1 MEFDHQ
7 FLPLAGEVGLL
18 PVLTWFFMF
27 VTFYAFVGQ
36 FIFALASRSS
46 VAPIHHNSQ
55 TLTAIIAAV
64 AGISYYVIQDYFR
77 HMLAQA
83 GNMEDP
89 VAAGLLQQNS
99 FSTINQL
106 RYIDWA
112 VTTPLLLLK
121 TAQMLR
127 IIDITKKICNLG
139 WLNSNQ
145 LPLCVSWYK
154 MPICGMSSST
164 NNQPIAPTSKHWLSN
179 YLTSTSTS
187 SRWPCSPTF
196 PPQPAINGSR
206 TGTS

>member
-46 VAPIHHNSQ
+46 VAPIHRNSQ

-83 GNMEDP
+83 ATIDDP

-99 FSTINQL
+99 FSAINQL

-121 TAQMLR
+121 TA
-127 IIDITKKICNLG
+127 
-139 WLNSNQ
+139 
-145 LPLCVSWYK
+145 
-154 MPICGMSSST
+154 
-164 NNQPIAPTSKHWLSN
+164 
-179 YLTSTSTS
+179 
-187 SRWPCSPTF
+187 
-196 PPQPAINGSR
+196 
-206 TGTS
+206 

>member
-1 MEFDHQ
+1 M
-7 FLPLAGEVGLL
+7 

-46 VAPIHHNSQ
+46 VAPIHRNSQ

-99 FSTINQL
+99 FSAINQL

-121 TAQMLR
+121 TA
-127 IIDITKKICNLG
+127 
-139 WLNSNQ
+139 
-145 LPLCVSWYK
+145 
-154 MPICGMSSST
+154 
-164 NNQPIAPTSKHWLSN
+164 
-179 YLTSTSTS
+179 
-187 SRWPCSPTF
+187 
-196 PPQPAINGSR
+196 
-206 TGTS
+206 